1 MSLLIAS
8 FLGGILTV
16 FTPCVFLLLPTILAG
31 NLLEKKNYNQLI
43 TISSLIIFVFLSTL
57 VLKFSSLFL
66 YVGEGFWTNLSAFVL
81 VFLGLTYIFPSLWV
95 NQYLGKHFSN
105 LGNKFSLMGRLSSP
119 DSVWRPVMVGF
130 ALTPIFA
137 SCSPVYFLL
146 LASVLPVN
154 LYLGS
159 LYILSYCIGIGL
171 ALYIVGNVGQKLL
184 LNINQKFVENMKFKI
199 LVGLLFVLIG
209 VLVFTGF
216 DKKIEVTLPTPEVVK
231 QLDEKI
237 INNSQVLKEK
247 EMIMEESKKEIVDTI
262 SKSNQPITLPNYGTA
277 KELEGIT
284 GYINVE
290 PGTKLHDILQK
301 NKVVLFE
308 FWTYSC
314 INCKRTIPYLNS
326 WYEKHHDKGFEIV
339 SVHTPEFAFEKVR
352 DNVVKNSQEQGV
364 KFPIFMDNDF
374 ATWNAYNNRYW
385 PMRFLI
391 LPTGQIIY
399 QHAGEGDYEN
409 NENLI
414 KYIIENK

>member
-1 MSLLIAS
+1 
-8 FLGGILTV
+8 
-16 FTPCVFLLLPTILAG
+16 
-31 NLLEKKNYNQLI
+31 
-43 TISSLIIFVFLSTL
+43 
-57 VLKFSSLFL
+57 
-66 YVGEGFWTNLSAFVL
+66 
-81 VFLGLTYIFPSLWV
+81 
-95 NQYLGKHFSN
+95 
-105 LGNKFSLMGRLSSP
+105 
-119 DSVWRPVMVGF
+119 
-130 ALTPIFA
+130 
-137 SCSPVYFLL
+137 
-146 LASVLPVN
+146 
-154 LYLGS
+154 
-159 LYILSYCIGIGL
+159 
-171 ALYIVGNVGQKLL
+171 
-184 LNINQKFVENMKFKI
+184 MKFKI